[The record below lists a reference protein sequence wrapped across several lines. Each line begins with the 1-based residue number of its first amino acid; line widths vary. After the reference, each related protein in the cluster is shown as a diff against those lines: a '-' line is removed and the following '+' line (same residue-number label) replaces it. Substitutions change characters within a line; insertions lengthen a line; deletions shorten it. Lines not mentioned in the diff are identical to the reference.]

1 MNGTTFVFNK
11 NNTFCIS
18 LFSHNTRWETMSK
31 RFSILHLEVTRIEAS
46 TEKDLCDVFLDN
58 TVCGS
63 PSLLQKCCSQSHI
76 QLWRHI
82 VALDLEYAF
91 ILEDDARFVKDWKQK
106 LDKINLDEHW
116 DAIFLNAFDP
126 VSPMDSWEIVSHQCL
141 TGGYILSRKGVRR
154 ILEMFSSGFYVA
166 DWMTEQLQNDGHCY
180 SYFPWL
186 IIQDGYDSTIGGDA
200 DENYRKVLFYLNEIH
215 YSIDNYI

>member
-200 DENYRKVLFYLNEIH
+200 DENYRKVLFYLNEIQ
-215 YSIDNYI
+215 SSL